1 MRSGNGATP
10 AAAAY
15 NTTHYGNTI
24 ASVGS
29 VDALIGDDRLYS
41 YALTSFGIDPVT
53 ASKATVRAVLTSDRS
68 DPDSVA
74 NTIADGRYR
83 KLAAA
88 FNFDTDGT
96 VKSDGVQSATQLD
109 TTKTGYLANYDDAA
123 VAADKSASSL
133 YRSHVE
139 TIGNVDD
146 FINDR
151 GLFSYALRRSGWTRA
166 PSRNPRSGRSW

>member
-1 MRSGNGATP
+1 MPYRVRHRSR
-10 AAAAY
+10 
-15 NTTHYGNTI
+15 HR
-24 ASVGS
+24 VR
-29 VDALIGDDRLYS
+29 GDRAGRADQR
-41 YALTSFGIDPVT
+41 PV
-53 ASKATVRAVLTSDRS
+53 RS
-68 DPDSVA
+68 RSVA
-74 NTIADGRYR
+74 NTITDGRYR

-96 VKSDGVQSATQLD
+96 VKSDGAQSATQLD

-123 VAADKSASSL
+123 VAADKSASNL

-151 GLFSYALRRSGWTRA
+151 GLFSTPLRRSAWTQA